1 MREFAGKGCLLFIA
15 IVMGVFACNEL
26 LWSVSLPRWVGLVFG
41 AAVTLGLAWFL
52 LSDSRDK
59 S

>member
-1 MREFAGKGCLLFIA
+1 MRELAGKGCLLSIS
-15 IVMGVFACNEL
+15 IVVGIFACNEL

-41 AAVTLGLAWFL
+41 AAVGLGLAWFL
-52 LSDSRDK
+52 LSESKDK